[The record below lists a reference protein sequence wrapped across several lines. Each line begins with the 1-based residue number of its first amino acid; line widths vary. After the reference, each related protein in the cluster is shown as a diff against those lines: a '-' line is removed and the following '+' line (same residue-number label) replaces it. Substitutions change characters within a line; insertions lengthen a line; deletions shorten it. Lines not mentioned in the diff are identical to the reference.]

1 MMYQTT
7 RARTLT
13 KRTHDMPF
21 IFALVA
27 AIAPAIYWANRARNI
42 RDVVGCL
49 ADMADA
55 ADIARAIWVR

>member
-1 MMYQTT
+1 MYQTT

-21 IFALVA
+21 ILARVP
-27 AIAPAIYWANRARNI
+27 AIAAANYWANRARNS

-55 ADIARAIWVR
+55 ADIARAIRVR